1 VVLTRDEVHA
11 VLSRLSGTHWLI
23 ASLLY
28 GAGLRIMEA
37 LRLRVKDVDF
47 ARKEILVRDGK
58 GFKDRVTML
67 PAALAAP
74 LTEHLKRVK
83 ALHEQDLAAGRGAV
97 YLPYALERK
106 YPGSARDWA
115 WQYVFPSANLSEGS
129 AHGHRAAPPPAGPGR
144 AARHAPGGAR
154 CWVDKPATPH
164 TLRHSFATHLLEG
177 GYDIRTV
184 QELLG
189 HADVST
195 TMIYTHVL
203 NKGGRGVTSPL
214 DRVAATM
221 ANQPQRT
228 RERRVAHR
236 RPAGELLAAKGVG
249 GPEQRGEEDQA
260 VAPGVAAGQAREIA
274 GGDDEQFADQC
285 QRDGGQR
292 EVVGAAVRAPPL
304 EQRHLYRAQGEDH
317 GADLGPGQL
326 EAFEHAKAEAGEA
339 AGAEQGDLRQPALG
353 MKRGTSFLHQ
363 QQAEEDQRRG
373 AEAHRGQ
380 PVGIDHCQRRLAGR
394 QEAAPDQHHQHHVQ
408 GAAAMVAPAGRGGRH
423 APLTGA
429 ARRRPGA
436 AIRPGAPG
444 SAAG

>member
-1 VVLTRDEVHA
+1 MHFGKRHPRELGAADVEAFLTHLAVAGNVAASTQNQAKSALLFLYREVLETELPWLDNVERARAPKRLPVVLTRDEVHA

-83 ALHEQDLAAGRGAV
+83 ALHGQDLAAGRGAV

-115 WQYVFPSANLSEGS
+115 WQYVFPSANLAEDPRTGIERRHHLQDQ
-129 AHGHRAAPPPAGPGR
+129 AVQRAMRQAVRDAG
-144 AARHAPGGAR
+144 
-154 CWVDKPATPH
+154 VDKPATPH

-214 DRVAATM
+214 DRV
-221 ANQPQRT
+221 
-228 RERRVAHR
+228 
-236 RPAGELLAAKGVG
+236 
-249 GPEQRGEEDQA
+249 
-260 VAPGVAAGQAREIA
+260 
-274 GGDDEQFADQC
+274 
-285 QRDGGQR
+285 
-292 EVVGAAVRAPPL
+292 
-304 EQRHLYRAQGEDH
+304 
-317 GADLGPGQL
+317 
-326 EAFEHAKAEAGEA
+326 
-339 AGAEQGDLRQPALG
+339 
-353 MKRGTSFLHQ
+353 
-363 QQAEEDQRRG
+363 
-373 AEAHRGQ
+373 
-380 PVGIDHCQRRLAGR
+380 
-394 QEAAPDQHHQHHVQ
+394 
-408 GAAAMVAPAGRGGRH
+408 
-423 APLTGA
+423 
-429 ARRRPGA
+429 
-436 AIRPGAPG
+436 
-444 SAAG
+444 